1 MAINKQIED
10 NYESLSTHTRSHI
23 ESIQCKYV
31 IFETSEGSFSVC
43 VLVFQSNLTLRVSYI
58 YNVQN

>member
-10 NYESLSTHTRSHI
+10 NYESLSTHIRSHI
-23 ESIQCKYV
+23 ESIQCKCV

-43 VLVFQSNLTLRVSYI
+43 VVFQSNLTLRVSYI